1 MSAMP
6 SAAGSPLLESPSLT
20 ISATP
25 TEGKL
30 LELLAQWQAWP
41 KQDGLP
47 GRDQFEPADMPHL
60 LPHLCLVEY
69 DRHANPYR
77 HYDVLFRY
85 IGTRI
90 GEDFNMSHSTR
101 RHMSDFGASFAQR
114 WYPVFDR
121 VVTTRR
127 PFAVHG
133 VPYLIDKTYLRF
145 ELVFLP
151 LMRGDAAMPADASD
165 RGGAPAKVS
174 FALFGGIFGPNL
186 AGPQS
191 DDELAAHMTAGAA
204 PIGGDC
210 DR

>member
-151 LMRGDAAMPADASD
+151 LIRGDATMQAE
-165 RGGAPAKVS
+165 RGAAPAAVS

-186 AGPQS
+186 ADP
-191 DDELAAHMTAGAA
+191 LAEDATAHLLAGGATASS
-204 PIGGDC
+204 
-210 DR
+210 

>member
-20 ISATP
+20 ISPTP
-25 TEGKL
+25 TEAKL
-30 LELLAQWQAWP
+30 RELLGHWQAWP

-47 GRDQFEPADMPHL
+47 GRDQFEPADVPHL
-60 LPHLCLVEY
+60 LPHLCLIEY
-69 DRHANPYR
+69 DRHDNPYR
-77 HYDVLFRY
+77 PYDVLFRY

-90 GEDFNMSHSTR
+90 GEDFSMSHVTR
-101 RHMSDFGASFAQR
+101 GHMSDFGAVFAHR

-121 VVTTRR
+121 VVETRQ
-127 PFAVHG
+127 PFAVQG

-151 LMRGDAAMPADASD
+151 LMRGDATAPRDTTDGSA
-165 RGGAPAKVS
+165 GPAKVA

-186 AGPQS
+186 ADPQS
-191 DDELAAHMTAGAA
+191 DDDLAAHMMAGTT
-204 PIGGDC
+204 PIGGDFG
-210 DR
+210 R